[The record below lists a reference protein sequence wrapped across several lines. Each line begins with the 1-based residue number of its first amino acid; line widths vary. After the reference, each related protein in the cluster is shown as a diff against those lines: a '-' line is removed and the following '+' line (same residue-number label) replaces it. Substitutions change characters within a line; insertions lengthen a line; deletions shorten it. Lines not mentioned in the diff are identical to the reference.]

1 MAPRDYNPSDFD
13 ASSVKLDRFMKAATD
28 QIGVKYQFGAEA
40 SVDDAHP
47 AAFDSS
53 ELVEWAA
60 HQAGMPDMPDG
71 SWNQYRYLHDQ
82 GATVSFDEAMHTR
95 GALVFGFS
103 SDPLESSD
111 RPARAYVGI
120 SLGNGKVLDIS
131 ERGGQVKEMDPGG
144 FYSYGAKIPEF
155 HAPDD
160 SVPPDDPFAPSQ
172 DPSHEPAKSYSPDG
186 HIIHEDLP
194 APTDTTDPTS
204 PLYIPG
210 AGPSQPPDATTPA
223 PSDATPSDTS
233 TPSDPQVST
242 PDNPEDNVCY
252 PDDDQTDTPQ
262 VSTPDN
268 PEDDVCYPDDDNVGP
283 LSQDD
288 ASYEQGGDFAY
299 ANDASTYD
307 NGDAY
312 ATDSYASAS
321 DSYGSYAGDSYA
333 NAGDSYG
340 SDGDSYGSDT
350 YASNDSYGGDSYT
363 GDAGDSYGGDD
374 SSYSDMTTSDA

>member
-40 SVDDAHP
+40 SFDDPHP
-47 AAFDSS
+47 DAFDSS

-103 SDPLESSD
+103 SDPLESTD
-111 RPARAYVGI
+111 RPTRAYVGI

-160 SVPPDDPFAPSQ
+160 SVPPDDPFAPPVQWARPDGSAPADPAAPADPVLIPGVGPSQ
-172 DPSHEPAKSYSPDG
+172 PPADATTPPADTTPAPEPAKSYG
-186 HIIHEDLP
+186 QNGQLLQVDLTVP
-194 APTDTTDPTS
+194 
-204 PLYIPG
+204 
-210 AGPSQPPDATTPA
+210 
-223 PSDATPSDTS
+223 
-233 TPSDPQVST
+233 
-242 PDNPEDNVCY
+242 
-252 PDDDQTDTPQ
+252 
-262 VSTPDN
+262 
-268 PEDDVCYPDDDNVGP
+268 
-283 LSQDD
+283 
-288 ASYEQGGDFAY
+288 
-299 ANDASTYD
+299 
-307 NGDAY
+307 
-312 ATDSYASAS
+312 
-321 DSYGSYAGDSYA
+321 
-333 NAGDSYG
+333 
-340 SDGDSYGSDT
+340 
-350 YASNDSYGGDSYT
+350 
-363 GDAGDSYGGDD
+363 
-374 SSYSDMTTSDA
+374 